1 MPWQNQ
7 GGGPWGGSGG
17 NGGGGPW
24 GRGPSGGGSG
34 GPQPPDIEDLLRR
47 GQDRMRSILPG
58 GGGVKGIALIVLAA
72 AGIWLG
78 SGFYR
83 VQPDQQ
89 GVVLTFGRWTSTTAP
104 GLNWAW
110 PSPIQSVITPSVT
123 RENRIEV
130 GLRSG
135 ADARGGVRDVP
146 DESQMLTGDENIVD
160 IDFTVL
166 WRIKDAG
173 QFLFGVR
180 DPEGLVKVSAE
191 SAMRESVG
199 KTPIQQAFTE
209 GRGKLEADTLI
220 NLQKA
225 LDSYGTGVE
234 VTQVQLLA
242 VDPPAPVV
250 DAFNEVQRARADRER
265 LRNEA
270 EAYRNDV
277 IPRARGESEQLLQ
290 EAQAYREEVVNRAL
304 GDAKRFSSVF
314 AAYRLAPDVTAERM
328 YLEAIEDVL
337 RNANKIVIDSN
348 AAGSGVVP
356 YLPLNDLKIRPAAQP
371 AAQPPRTNTG
381 KAQ

>member
-1 MPWQNQ
+1 
-7 GGGPWGGSGG
+7 
-17 NGGGGPW
+17 
-24 GRGPSGGGSG
+24 
-34 GPQPPDIEDLLRR
+34 
-47 GQDRMRSILPG
+47 MRSILPG
-58 GGGVKGIALIVLAA
+58 GGGIKGIALIVLAA

-89 GVVLTFGRWTSTTAP
+89 GVVLTFGRWTNTTSP

-110 PSPIQSVITPSVT
+110 PSPIQTVITPSVT

-135 ADARGGVRDVP
+135 VDARGGVRDVP

-166 WRIKDAG
+166 WRVKDAG

-180 DPEGLVKVSAE
+180 DPESLVKISAE

-209 GRGKLEADTLI
+209 GRGKLESDTLA

-242 VDPPAPVV
+242 VDPPSPVV

-304 GDAKRFSSVF
+304 GDAKRFSAVY

-328 YLEAIEDVL
+328 YIESLEDVL
-337 RNANKIVIDSN
+337 RNANKIVIDSK
-348 AAGSGVVP
+348 AAGSGVLP
-356 YLPLNDLKIRPAAQP
+356 YLPLNELKNRPAAPP
-371 AAQPPRTNTG
+371 AAQAPRTNTG